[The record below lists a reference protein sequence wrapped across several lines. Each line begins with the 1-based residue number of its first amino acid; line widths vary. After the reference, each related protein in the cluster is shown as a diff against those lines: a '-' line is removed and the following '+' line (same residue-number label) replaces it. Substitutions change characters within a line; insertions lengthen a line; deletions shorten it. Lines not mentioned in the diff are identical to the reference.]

1 MSAVQTRRKA
11 ARLQQPTGSC
21 KRQTARMVGYARVS
35 TDEQAENG
43 AGLDAQRAAIE
54 QAAQLRGF
62 ELAAVIE
69 DAGLSG
75 KSLARPGLEQA
86 LALVEAGDAD
96 GIVVAKLDRL
106 SRSLLDFAAL
116 TERSRRKGWALVAL
130 DLGVDTSTP
139 QGEML
144 ANVLATF
151 AQFER
156 RLIGQRTKE
165 ALAVRR
171 AQGVKIGRPSGIS
184 PQLRTRIKG
193 MRTRGWT
200 LQRIADTLT
209 AEGVKTAQGAR
220 RWYPS
225 TIAQV
230 IGERQE
236 DLRSTPTRA

>member
-1 MSAVQTRRKA
+1 MPTSRIA
-11 ARLQQPTGSC
+11 ASPRSGDPAGLQQPLGSC
-21 KRQTARMVGYARVS
+21 KSDAVRMVGYVRVS
-35 TDEQAENG
+35 TEEQAENG
-43 AGLDAQRAAIE
+43 SGLDAQRAAIT
-54 QAAQLRGF
+54 AAAATRGF
-62 ELAAVIE
+62 ELVDILE

-75 KSLARPGLEQA
+75 KSLVRPGLEQA
-86 LALVEAGDAD
+86 LALVESGGAD
-96 GIVVAKLDRL
+96 GILVAKLDRL

-165 ALAVRR
+165 ALAIRK
-171 AQGVKIGRPSGIS
+171 AQGVRIGRPSNV
-184 PQLRTRIKG
+184 PPKLRARIKG

-200 LQRIADTLT
+200 LQKIADTLT
-209 AEGVKTAQGAR
+209 TEGIETAQDGR

-225 TIAQV
+225 TV
-230 IGERQE
+230 STV
-236 DLRSTPTRA
+236 LRETKQ